1 ALVASAE
8 WRKCTQQYVYLV
20 KLVAKHTVQNNKGV
34 QTVFLNCVSG
44 CRAVV
49 LSNGTLSIQNANI
62 KDRGQY
68 LCLANNDHGS
78 DKLIVTLSVVAYPS
92 RILEP
97 KMRDIKSHTGNNVE
111 MTCKAEGRP
120 TPMISW
126 ILANQTQF
134 RGQNTDKGR
143 VSVSAVGTL
152 VIEQVSVY
160 DRGHY
165 KCIASNP
172 AGADTATV
180 RLQVV
185 APPPGIVEEK
195 KQQVKVGVNQNLWLP
210 CTGQGSPQ
218 PTIHWVLHDGSMLR
232 HNRPASDTRILV
244 YGNGT
249 LHIKDVTPE
258 DSGKYECIA
267 TSLTGSER
275 MVVTLTV
282 ERRESAP
289 QINPFNERIV
299 SGIGKTTVLNCS
311 ADGYPMPEITWTL
324 PNRTR
329 FTGDHH
335 LVKNETLVI
344 YNSGEKDSGK
354 YRCGAKNSM
363 GYIEKLIILEV
374 GQRPYILTKPR
385 VMFFLTENPSLWQE
399 SCYCNFGTGGLEI

>member
-1 ALVASAE
+1 MGKFE
-8 WRKCTQQYVYLV
+8 
-20 KLVAKHTVQNNKGV
+20 
-34 QTVFLNCVSG
+34 
-44 CRAVV
+44 V

-68 LCLANNDHGS
+68 LCLAKNDHGS

-126 ILANQTQF
+126 ILANRTQV

-185 APPPGIVEEK
+185 APPPGIMEEK
-195 KQQVKVGVNQNLWLP
+195 RQQVKIGVNQNMWLP

-218 PTIHWVLHDGSMLR
+218 PTIHWVLHDGSMVR
-232 HNRPASDTRILV
+232 YNRPASDTRISV

-267 TSLTGSER
+267 TSSTGSER

-282 ERRESAP
+282 ERQESAP
-289 QINPFNERIV
+289 QIVETSKRRTALFFEDQL
-299 SGIGKTTVLNCS
+299 SLNCS
-311 ADGYPMPEITWTL
+311 A
-324 PNRTR
+324 
-329 FTGDHH
+329 TGD
-335 LVKNETLVI
+335 
-344 YNSGEKDSGK
+344 
-354 YRCGAKNSM
+354 
-363 GYIEKLIILEV
+363 
-374 GQRPYILTKPR
+374 PKPR
-385 VMFFLTENPSLWQE
+385 IIWRLPSKAVVDQWHR
-399 SCYCNFGTGGLEI
+399 